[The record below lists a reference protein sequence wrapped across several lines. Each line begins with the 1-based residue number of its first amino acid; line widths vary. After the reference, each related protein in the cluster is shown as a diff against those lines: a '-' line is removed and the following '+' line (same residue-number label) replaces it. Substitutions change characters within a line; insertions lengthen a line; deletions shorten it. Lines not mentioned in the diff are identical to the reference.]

1 MIRILSFLFLAITF
15 QGNLF
20 ANTVSATTTEPG
32 YWETFKNSFSS
43 FADYTWREITFQVDP
58 WYVNYFW
65 WLIVLS
71 LVVWSLEIA
80 FPWRK
85 NQPRIRKDFWMDA
98 FFMFFNFYIF
108 KLINSIVLNHTF
120 NACASFFELNQ

>member
-1 MIRILSFLFLAITF
+1 MVRILSFVFLAITF
-15 QGNLF
+15 HGNIF
-20 ANTVSATTTEPG
+20 ANTVSSAAVEPG
-32 YWETFKNSFSS
+32 YWDTFKNSFGS

-85 NQPRIRKDFWMDA
+85 NQPRIRKDF
-98 FFMFFNFYIF
+98 
-108 KLINSIVLNHTF
+108 
-120 NACASFFELNQ
+120 